1 MSSLGENIKF
11 YRKQKKMTQSDLAEA
26 LGVFSTTISAW
37 EVGRNKPLIDK
48 IEMMAK
54 IFNVTKSELL
64 RETIDDFFTNKK
76 DDSNK
81 TLDYLI
87 VILKTLNADRQ
98 SKVYDFAMKQLKEQN
113 EENLRSF
120 LYEE

>member
-1 MSSLGENIKF
+1 MACLGENIKF
-11 YRKQKKMTQSDLAEA
+11 YRKQKKMTQAELAEA

-64 RETIDDFFTNKK
+64 GETIDDFFPNKN
-76 DDSNK
+76 DDSDK
-81 TLDYLI
+81 ILDYLM
-87 VILKTLNADRQ
+87 VVLKTLTPDRKN
-98 SKVYDFAMKQLKEQN
+98 KVYDFAMEQLKEQN
-113 EENLRSF
+113 DEM
-120 LYEE
+120 

>member
-1 MSSLGENIKF
+1 MSCLGENIKF
-11 YRKQKKMTQSDLAEA
+11 YRKQKKMTQADLAEA

-64 RETIDDFFTNKK
+64 GETIDDFFSNKK

-81 TLDYLI
+81 TLDYLM

-98 SKVYDFAMKQLKEQN
+98 AKVYDFAMKQLKEQN
-113 EENLRSF
+113 DTVV
-120 LYEE
+120 Y